1 MRTSKLVFVA
11 CCAALLGACTSNTK
25 DGDRAD
31 VSVLIMKDSAV
42 GHYHP
47 GEISV
52 EVGGS
57 VTWTN
62 RSGVVHN
69 VVFEA
74 PSVQSSGLI
83 KDGETFSAEFANR
96 GTYPYLC
103 TLHPTMRGVVNVE

>member
-1 MRTSKLVFVA
+1 MRTFKLLLAA
-11 CCAALLGACTSNTK
+11 CCTALLGACTSDAGVGNE
-25 DGDRAD
+25 ASA
-31 VSVLIMKDSAV
+31 SVLIMKDSAV

-47 GEISV
+47 GEVSV
-52 EVGGS
+52 EAGGA

-62 RSGVVHN
+62 KSGVVHN

-83 KDGETFSAEFANR
+83 KDGGVFSTEFANR

-103 TLHPTMRGVVNVE
+103 TLHPTMRGVVKVE

>member
-1 MRTSKLVFVA
+1 MRTPKLLLVA
-11 CCAALLGACTSNTK
+11 CCATLLGACTSNAGSGGEK
-25 DGDRAD
+25 DT
-31 VSVLIMKDSAV
+31 SVLIMKDSAV

-47 GEISV
+47 GEVSV
-52 EVGGS
+52 EVGGT

-62 RSGVVHN
+62 KSGVVHN

-96 GTYPYLC
+96 GMYPYLC
-103 TLHPTMRGVVNVE
+103 TLHPTMRGEVEVK